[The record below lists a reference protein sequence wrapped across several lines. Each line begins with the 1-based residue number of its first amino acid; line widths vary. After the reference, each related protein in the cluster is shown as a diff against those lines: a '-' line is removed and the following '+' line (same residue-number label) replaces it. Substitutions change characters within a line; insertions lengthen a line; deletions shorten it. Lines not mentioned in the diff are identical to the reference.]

1 MSDDID
7 REVNELFEE
16 MELSLGYS
24 EVLAEAGESIKRAL
38 QEIDEARQ
46 KASETIQNA
55 IAALGDHYISLKEH
69 DEYQKIVA
77 TLAGL
82 DMILTPGFQ
91 LAVRMETENLG
102 HVMTPAEMFGL
113 LTRIFSD
120 LDDPD

>member
-7 REVNELFEE
+7 REVNKLFE
-16 MELSLGYS
+16 
-24 EVLAEAGESIKRAL
+24 
-38 QEIDEARQ
+38 EIDEARQ
-46 KASETIQNA
+46 KASQTIQNA
-55 IAALGDHYISLKEH
+55 IAALGDHYIALREH

-91 LAVRMETENLG
+91 LVVRMETENLG

-113 LTRIFSD
+113 LVRIFSD
-120 LDDPD
+120 LDDTD